1 MLRYPDPINA
11 SGSASAQQKSGGGP
25 GGWWLDEARNLA
37 VNSKALTDPYNL
49 EVVEEGCVLY
59 SKNVYESCSTHVSA
73 NVKIGFET
81 KGRLP
86 RNLQARTVKD
96 VSLSDNNISHDLSN
110 FADRAR

>member
-37 VNSKALTDPYNL
+37 VNSEALTDLYDL
-49 EVVEEGCVLY
+49 EAVEEGCVLY
-59 SKNVYESCSTHVSA
+59 SNSVYESCSTHVSA
-73 NVKIGFET
+73 NVKIGFGT

-86 RNLQARTVKD
+86 KQARTVKD
-96 VSLSDNNISHDLSN
+96 VSLSDSNISHDLN
-110 FADRAR
+110 NVADRAR